1 MRPVKATFNN
11 KDTTIANREVIFMY
25 KRGDDLRQVRERGEM
40 RNEKRGG
47 MRGEGGMRGFFN

>member
-25 KRGDDLRQVRERGEM
+25 KRGDDLRQVREGRER
-40 RNEKRGG
+40 RNERGG

>member
-25 KRGDDLRQVRERGEM
+25 KRGDDLRQVRLGGGERDE
-40 RNEKRGG
+40 E
-47 MRGEGGMRGFFN
+47 